1 MSASNNL
8 GKQWRQPALPG
19 IPAAKKQDTL
29 YSRRHKSYKL
39 DYSNEVNRPNTSRP
53 LMTHK
58 ITASLRGKP
67 VGHIEW
73 DEHVPEVADIQV
85 HPKHQ
90 RKGIATAMYMM
101 AASLPTKH
109 EIEHSMDRTQAGEAW
124 SKTTPNYYPSR
135 GAVHAFNNYE
145 KKK

>member
-1 MSASNNL
+1 MSASDSL
-8 GKQWRQPALPG
+8 GRQWRQPALPG
-19 IPAAKKQDTL
+19 IPSAKKQDSM

-39 DYSNEVNRPNTSRP
+39 NYSNEVNRPNTSRP

-73 DEHVPEVADIQV
+73 DEHVPEVSDIQV

-90 RKGIATAMYMM
+90 RKGLATAMYGM

-109 EIEHSMDRTQAGEAW
+109 EIEHSMERTAAGEAW
-124 SKTTPNYYPSR
+124 SQTTHNYYPSR
-135 GAVHAFNNYE
+135 GHVHAFNNYV